1 MTVKTSRILDAH
13 EGLFSLIESP
23 PGVNNICQKPDFDNL
38 LLGVSWWNQ
47 CNTIKTL
54 EQAVKYVQSYQ

>member
-38 LLGVSWWNQ
+38 LLGVSW
-47 CNTIKTL
+47 
-54 EQAVKYVQSYQ
+54 